1 LAQVLESKSPNRWSW
16 RCWEL
21 LWQTAAWWEQVQ
33 EGEFTW
39 WDRKWVC
46 VWGGTQLFYDRP
58 FLKTELLTHGPL
70 RDSLE
75 WYQEV
80 RTRHLPSFETRLC
93 SPDVVK
99 LFWKRWVLVDGLAG
113 VLIPVKG
120 LILSF
125 CESQQPT
132 SRWRESV
139 RDHCTSACLLL
150 INHTILQ
157 RSPPWHILRLN

>member
-1 LAQVLESKSPNRWSW
+1 V
-16 RCWEL
+16 
-21 LWQTAAWWEQVQ
+21 
-33 EGEFTW
+33 
-39 WDRKWVC
+39 
-46 VWGGTQLFYDRP
+46 GGTQLFYDRP